1 MWAGGGGGQG
11 TGCDVNK
18 QIREGIGSDISAM
31 IRMRDRVDHAVGWEN
46 AAPSREGNWSEGLK
60 WTLGPVV
67 QKPAG
72 KGGGWYRVRGGGREV
87 NLQR

>member
-72 KGGGWYRVRGGGREV
+72 KRGWLV
-87 NLQR
+87 

>member
-31 IRMRDRVDHAVGWEN
+31 IRMRDRVDHAVGWKK
-46 AAPSREGNWSEGLK
+46 R
-60 WTLGPVV
+60 
-67 QKPAG
+67 
-72 KGGGWYRVRGGGREV
+72 
-87 NLQR
+87 